1 MFLLFFLDGN
11 KSKEA
16 IKYLPLFFFCFF
28 AVFMIYDIFMDVARK
43 YLSDN
48 KESPRLFFWDD
59 FMSTYINIYVKLK
72 EREKLC
78 QLKKS
83 IQLQLLK
90 TKLKASNKVY
100 KNYTTCIEHG
110 GEEALGKGNRI
121 VISEHEQSETLLR
134 ESFLVKTE
142 IKIYVS
148 QFKLHYVYT
157 TYINMY

>member
-1 MFLLFFLDGN
+1 
-11 KSKEA
+11 
-16 IKYLPLFFFCFF
+16 
-28 AVFMIYDIFMDVARK
+28 
-43 YLSDN
+43 
-48 KESPRLFFWDD
+48 
-59 FMSTYINIYVKLK
+59 MSTYINIYVKLK

-90 TKLKASNKVY
+90 TKLKASNKVC

-157 TYINMY
+157 TYYKHVLIRDM